1 MLWQLAENP
10 TTTAAAAAHL
20 GGGEAREAGAY
31 NHDVKHPAVVD
42 SLCSAARAGGL
53 GGGCLSSPHAQT
65 APLPGSLE
73 LLGGLPGGPGGPVEG
88 RCVWEHAARGCCA
101 PGGLGCGPRHP
112 LQ

>member
-42 SLCSAARAGGL
+42 SLCSVPVVWGGAA
-53 GGGCLSSPHAQT
+53 
-65 APLPGSLE
+65 
-73 LLGGLPGGPGGPVEG
+73 
-88 RCVWEHAARGCCA
+88 
-101 PGGLGCGPRHP
+101 
-112 LQ
+112 